1 MTNDRSHPSGR
12 KFVAYFRVSTERQ
25 GQSGLGIEAQRDAV
39 AAFVDREDGH
49 VVAQFVE
56 VESGKRRDRPEL
68 EAALIACRKAKAT
81 LLIAKLDRLARSV
94 HFISGLM
101 EAGVEFVAV
110 DNPHANR
117 LMLHLLAA
125 FAEHEREMISTRT
138 KAALAA
144 ARARGVVLGSNGRIL
159 AILYRE
165 EAQRR
170 AQGLKPIIQ
179 ALRASGVQTLGG
191 LAASLNARGVRG
203 PRGGAW
209 HATSV
214 RRVLDRLYSV

>member
-1 MTNDRSHPSGR
+1 MTNDRAHGR
-12 KFVAYFRVSTERQ
+12 RYVAYFRVSTERQ
-25 GQSGLGIEAQRDAV
+25 GQSGLGIEAQREAV
-39 AAFVDREDGH
+39 AAYVSREAGQ
-49 VVAQFVE
+49 VVADFVE

-68 EAALIACRKAKAT
+68 EAALVACRKTKAT

-144 ARARGVVLGSNGRIL
+144 ARARGVVLGKNGHC
-159 AILYRE
+159 
-165 EAQRR
+165 
-170 AQGLKPIIQ
+170 
-179 ALRASGVQTLGG
+179 
-191 LAASLNARGVRG
+191 LAARARREACERAKRVEPAIIEMRAAGVHTLEGIASELNARGIQG
-203 PRGGAW
+203 QRGGNW

-214 RRVLDRLYSV
+214 RRVLRRLDG